1 VAHEG
6 NTDGNSLSESVGV
19 HQKGE
24 GTRRKDGGSG
34 SGTRRHTGMKM
45 WNSVVYSGGCKPVDI
60 SGMQHMCTLVVETED
75 EDRGR
80 GKFLEGLVKAI
91 KGFGF
96 YSAGK
101 EEF

>member
-1 VAHEG
+1 
-6 NTDGNSLSESVGV
+6 
-19 HQKGE
+19 
-24 GTRRKDGGSG
+24 
-34 SGTRRHTGMKM
+34 
-45 WNSVVYSGGCKPVDI
+45 
-60 SGMQHMCTLVVETED
+60 MQHMCTLVVETEA

-80 GKFLEGLVKAI
+80 GKFLEGLVKVI